1 MLRAGETISQ
11 GGAPSWVSSVKWSA
25 IFDFCC
31 RFGDSQKPQWPPE
44 RVLLSFSFF
53 LYWETQW
60 KILWKSFKK
69 WCSLVPWV
77 DLRSHG
83 HPFRNGVYLLPVWSC
98 DCPLSSH
105 YLPWSPW
112 WPQSLLDS
120 GCLCPCAVQPLFECG
135 WHFTY
140 DLLVTHELQR
150 RCWIS
155 FLRWKHLPYCFCSL
169 SCFPVCVLKWSAML
183 GWFMSLETVGSLT
196 ERPQI
201 KQKVSHGSSKP
212 TSGSFPSKTFSWD
225 LSSGHQLDFSPWE
238 DLGTEK
244 VLCRAWSLNPQMLWD
259 NKYKLFFNTLLNLWF
274 FITLN
279 SLFNFFLSCT

>member
-1 MLRAGETISQ
+1 MDILSEMECICSQYGVVTVLCPLTIFH
-11 GGAPSWVSSVKWSA
+11 GLP
-25 IFDFCC
+25 
-31 RFGDSQKPQWPPE
+31 GD
-44 RVLLSFSFF
+44 
-53 LYWETQW
+53 
-60 KILWKSFKK
+60 
-69 WCSLVPWV
+69 CSLSWTVGACVLVQFNLSLSV
-77 DLRSHG
+77 DGS
-83 HPFRNGVYLLPVWSC
+83 
-98 DCPLSSH
+98 
-105 YLPWSPW
+105 
-112 WPQSLLDS
+112 
-120 GCLCPCAVQPLFECG
+120 
-135 WHFTY
+135 Y

-169 SCFPVCVLKWSAML
+169 YCFPVCVLKWSVML
-183 GWFMSLETVGSLT
+183 EWFMSPETVGSLT